1 MLERVH
7 LEIIKYLKEFGSL
20 TKAAEKLC
28 LTQPALTHSIRRLEN
43 ILNIKVW
50 NKCGRELKLTQAGEY
65 IYKLS
70 NDLLPQ
76 FNKAELDLEA
86 LSQGKMGKLRIGVE
100 CHPCYEW
107 LVKIISGY
115 LEDWKNVDI
124 DVTRNFQ
131 FDGVKALL
139 NRKVDLVITPD
150 KNSHNQLEYIPVIEF
165 ELQLVVGSDHKF
177 SNNDYIEPEDLMS
190 ETIYT
195 YPVPKERLD
204 VFSSFLIPGEVT
216 PGEHIEIEATEI
228 MLQLVSSNRG
238 VTTFPDWLI
247 RKYSDS
253 YKIHGVRL
261 GQNSITKKLYMVVR
275 KEDLNIK
282 YIRDFINRGIEGA
295 MS

>member
-1 MLERVH
+1 MLERIH
-7 LEIIKYLKEFGSL
+7 LEIIKYLKDYGSL

-76 FNKAELDLEA
+76 FSKAELDLEA

-115 LEDWKNVDI
+115 LEVWKNVDI

-150 KNSHNQLEYIPVIEF
+150 KSSHNHLEYIPVIEF
-165 ELQLVVGSDHKF
+165 ELQLVVGSKN
-177 SNNDYIEPEDLMS
+177 SLIGKNYVIPEDLME

-204 VFSSFLIPGEVT
+204 IFSAFLIPGEIT
-216 PGEHIEIEATEI
+216 PKEHIEIEATEI

-238 VTTFPDWLI
+238 ITTFPDWLI
-247 RKYSDS
+247 KKYSS
-253 YKIHGVRL
+253 IYELQGISM
-261 GQNSITKKLYMVVR
+261 GQNKIVKKLYMVVR
-275 KEDLNIK
+275 KEDLNIM
-282 YIRDFINRGIEGA
+282 YIKDFIDRGIKGA
-295 MS
+295 IY